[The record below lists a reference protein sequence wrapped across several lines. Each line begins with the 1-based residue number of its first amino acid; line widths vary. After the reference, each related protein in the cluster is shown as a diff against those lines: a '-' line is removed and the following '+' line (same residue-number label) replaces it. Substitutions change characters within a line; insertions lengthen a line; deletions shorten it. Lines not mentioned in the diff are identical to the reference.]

1 MLETILIALATAL
14 VTTVG
19 TGWLVVPRLEA
30 RKRRIGEA
38 HQARDRFLAS
48 MLRIVAAAARLR
60 EIEEPA
66 ADDPGWTDVMRERV
80 RAERARW
87 MKQIDE
93 ATEWMVDNMETF
105 APTWPTDVLRQ
116 MIGTYAAHARAVAI
130 SEREDTKKAERLVE
144 LTEPVWAVF
153 GSRGWQRGPVSSP
166 GRSSGSLRPSRRLG
180 LTLSDR
186 WTFRSRLPLLESNAQ
201 LVIIPPARAD
211 GRRQNGYLARPLCSS
226 GEPCLQ
232 RPGHNVPCVPG
243 PALCECA

>member
-1 MLETILIALATAL
+1 MEDGLGGERLRRIARHRGAERGAGAVSDGPGVLETILIALATAL

-116 MIGTYAAHARAVAI
+116 MIGTYVAHARAVAI

-153 GSRGWQRGPVSSP
+153 GSRGWQRGPRLIP
-166 GRSSGSLRPSRRLG
+166 RSIERLTAAVEALG
-180 LTLSDR
+180 ADAER
-186 WTFRSRLPLLESNAQ
+186 QVDVPLQAST
-201 LVIIPPARAD
+201 
-211 GRRQNGYLARPLCSS
+211 S
-226 GEPCLQ
+226 
-232 RPGHNVPCVPG
+232 
-243 PALCECA
+243 